1 MIKSRSPAPVGS
13 FNWGNQSIGRYSQTK
28 QKRKEQFLCEVFPLP
43 WQTGEGLLWFEWIDR
58 GIQIYQSVISCVQ
71 SERKRRKVYYKLS
84 RIRRPFADFLSSAYN
99 CSMIVAIARIQA
111 KFAREAFE
119 FSLHATDQTILRGIS
134 VNEIREA
141 IQTGEII
148 EDYPDDKYGPSCLI
162 LGFTDAGRALHIQCS
177 YPRRPL
183 IKIVT
188 VYEPAQSEWIN
199 YRERR

>member
-1 MIKSRSPAPVGS
+1 MIKIRLLAPAGSYSRGD
-13 FNWGNQSIGRYSQTK
+13 QSIGGYSQMF
-28 QKRKEQFLCEVFPLP
+28 QKRKKRFLCDDFLLL
-43 WQTGEGLLWFEWIDR
+43 WQTGEGVTWLGWMDC
-58 GIQIYQSVISCVQ
+58 GIQINQLGIPYARW
-71 SERKRRKVYYKLS
+71 ERERRKVYKKRS
-84 RIRRPFADFLSSAYN
+84 QGRRRFADFLSSAYN
-99 CSMIVAIARIQA
+99 CNMTVTIVRIRA

>member
-1 MIKSRSPAPVGS
+1 MINTKSLALDGLYSHGNLSSNGYGQGEQELKEQILRDACTLLGQIGEFLTRSS
-13 FNWGNQSIGRYSQTK
+13 WMECEIQINQSGISYA
-28 QKRKEQFLCEVFPLP
+28 KREQ
-43 WQTGEGLLWFEWIDR
+43 
-58 GIQIYQSVISCVQ
+58 
-71 SERKRRKVYYKLS
+71 RREKVYNKLLQ
-84 RIRRPFADFLSSAYN
+84 IRRRFAVFLSNAYN
-99 CSMIVAIARIQA
+99 CNMTVAIDRIRA

-134 VNEIREA
+134 VGEIREA

-162 LGFTDAGRALHIQCS
+162 LGFTETGRPLHIQCS

-188 VYEPAQSEWIN
+188 VYEPDPTEWIN

>member
-1 MIKSRSPAPVGS
+1 MIKIRSLAPVGS
-13 FNWGNQSIGRYSQTK
+13 YSWGEPSIGGYSQK
-28 QKRKEQFLCEVFPLP
+28 VQNRKEQFPREVFPLL
-43 WQTGEGLLWFEWIDR
+43 WQTGENLTWFERLDC
-58 GIQIYQSVISCVQ
+58 GIQVNQSIISYAPW
-71 SERKRRKVYYKLS
+71 EHKRQEVYYKLS
-84 RIRRPFADFLSSAYN
+84 RIRRRFADFLSSAYN
-99 CSMIVAIARIQA
+99 CNMTAAIVRIQA

-162 LGFTDAGRALHIQCS
+162 LGFTDAGRPLHIQCS

-188 VYEPAQSEWIN
+188 VYEPDPTEWIN